1 MNIMDSIARLAA
13 PSKMTGMQENSDLE
27 AEPLSSS
34 AKFVI
39 PALYFVIPAK
49 AGIYALYFLMTTMP
63 LWPPKPSDA
72 ETATSMLP
80 STPLFGT

>member
-39 PALYFVIPAK
+39 LARFRHSRSLLRHSRECGNLCLI
-49 AGIYALYFLMTTMP
+49 FLNDH
-63 LWPPKPSDA
+63 DA
-72 ETATSMLP
+72 VVAAEAE
-80 STPLFGT
+80 